1 MAGIR
6 EYLIAIFL
14 ILTVVLAA
22 CPLQAQEPAPALPP
36 AAPSSTATSPS
47 TEEVRSVVGADSHRT
62 REEFRELLDRHP
74 PQVGRVLKLD
84 PTLFSNPA
92 WLANYPTLA
101 SFLASH
107 PEVAHTPTFYLDGV
121 GLPADYAPDTAS
133 VRAWRDAMEGISI
146 FAVMLTIVG
155 ALTWMV
161 RTLIDHRRWSRMTR
175 IQAEVHGKLMD
186 RFSSNEDLL
195 TYIQTPAGKRFLES
209 TPISVDAGPRA
220 VSAPVGRMLWSVQV
234 GVVLFSLGLGLQY
247 VAGSID
253 KEVAGPMSAMGV
265 LAIAIGLGFVFSA
278 VVSFFISWK
287 LGLWGPKAE
296 QVSLAE

>member
-36 AAPSSTATSPS
+36 PAPASSPAAPSSEA
-47 TEEVRSVVGADSHRT
+47 VRSVDGVDSHRT
-62 REEFRELLDRHP
+62 REEFHELLSRHP

-92 WLANYPTLA
+92 YLANYPTLA

-121 GLPADYAPDTAS
+121 GQSPDYVPDTAS
-133 VRAWRDAMEGISI
+133 VRAWREAMEGISI

-175 IQAEVHGKLMD
+175 IQAEVHGKLLD

-209 TPISVDAGPRA
+209 TPISVEAGPRA

-247 VAGSID
+247 VAGTID

-265 LAIAIGLGFVFSA
+265 LAIAIGLGFIFSA